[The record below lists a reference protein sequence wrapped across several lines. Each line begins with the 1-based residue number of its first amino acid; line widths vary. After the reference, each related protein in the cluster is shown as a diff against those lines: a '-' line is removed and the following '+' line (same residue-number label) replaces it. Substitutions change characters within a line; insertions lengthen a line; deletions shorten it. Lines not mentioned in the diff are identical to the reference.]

1 MQPRFDLG
9 VALRPTGVS
18 RRKSARTNDNNKTI
32 ASPGR
37 NGYELPLSVERVFFM
52 LRWMIIGLALAIM
65 LYASSNIED
74 VVHSVQLA
82 ALVAIYNGMF
92 SALRYVFPEPTT
104 RVWLTVGDAFVIGLA
119 VWLGNGVK
127 SPFLVLFYL
136 IIAEAALLF
145 NTSNVLSYTALVSVI
160 YVVAGL
166 FVPGQKWSE
175 VNITI
180 IMSEIL
186 VMFIVASVSMAMGRA
201 LEQQRELARR
211 EKALSAQLNHQ
222 VRALSALNRLSE
234 QLNSSLEI
242 DQLMQNTVEV
252 LLDALEVDA
261 CVALLATRS
270 EQSSWQLGS
279 VWCGLDE
286 AFELVEPKIL
296 QPSVMDVAGRL
307 IQAGPLILSETDWDS
322 VLGQGQIICMP
333 PATVVGENLPKSL
346 NNIANQPNAG
356 PSLLLVPL
364 RAGESEVGALGLL
377 RQNGAF
383 FSQNDQELLAA
394 LGRQLSLLIRNA
406 RLYEMERKSV
416 ARLQELE
423 QAKSDF
429 LSAVSHEL
437 RTPLTSIKA
446 STILL
451 LSNSNLN
458 PNAAAADS
466 GSNTFAS
473 EAELTL
479 LKNVDRNVDRL
490 DGLVT
495 DLLDMAKL
503 QNGRLKLALQAVN
516 LIEVVNDVVASL
528 RPLTNRKEQ
537 ELEVCVAA
545 NISPIMGDRR
555 RLEQIVTNLLSN
567 ANRYTP
573 RNGKLMLEL
582 TENNNGVRL
591 TVSDTG
597 PGIDPTEYERI
608 FERFYRS
615 IYNNGKS
622 GTGLGLAIARS
633 LTELHNGKLWVEST
647 PGQGSTFILTLPV
660 PSRSVK

>member
-9 VALRPTGVS
+9 VALRPTGVGK
-18 RRKSARTNDNNKTI
+18 RKSAPSNQNNKII
-32 ASPGR
+32 ASPDK

-52 LRWMIIGLALAIM
+52 LRWLIIGLALAIM
-65 LYASSNIED
+65 LYASNNIED

-92 SALRYVFPEPTT
+92 SAMRYVFPDPTT
-104 RVWLTVGDAFVIGLA
+104 RVWLTVGDAFAIGMA

-145 NTSNVLSYTALVSVI
+145 TTNNVLSYTALVSVI

-166 FVPGQKWSE
+166 FVPGQKWLE

-186 VMFIVASVSMAMGRA
+186 VMFIVASVGMAMGRA

-211 EKALSAQLNHQ
+211 EKALAAQLNHQ

-234 QLNSSLEI
+234 QLNASLEI

-252 LLDALEVDA
+252 LPDALEVDA

-270 EQSSWQLGS
+270 EQTSWQLGS

-286 AFELVEPKIL
+286 AFELVTPKTL
-296 QPSVMDVAGRL
+296 QPSMIGVAGRL
-307 IQAGPLILSETDWDS
+307 IQAGPLILSEADWDS
-322 VLGQGQIICMP
+322 VLAQGQILCVP
-333 PATVVGENLPKSL
+333 PATAFGENLANPITNST
-346 NNIANQPNAG
+346 NQPHSG
-356 PSLLLVPL
+356 SSLLLVPL

-377 RQNGAF
+377 RQNGAL

-451 LSNSNLN
+451 LSNSN
-458 PNAAAADS
+458 PNAGAADS
-466 GSNTFAS
+466 GSNKIDS

-503 QNGRLKLALQAVN
+503 QNGRLKLTLQAVN
-516 LIEVVNDVVASL
+516 LVEVVNDVVASL

-537 ELEVCVAA
+537 TLEVCMADA
-545 NISPIMGDRR
+545 ISPIIGDRR

-573 RNGKLMLEL
+573 RGGKLKLEL
-582 TENNNGVRL
+582 VETNNGVRL
-591 TVSDTG
+591 AVSDTG

-615 IYNNGKS
+615 LHNNGKS

-647 PGQGSTFILTLPV
+647 LGHGSTFVLTLPV
-660 PSRSVK
+660 LSRTLK